1 MGERGYSVWAWLLQA
16 FTGLLLVV
24 LVALHMVANHFA
36 KRGLLTYRDVA
47 ALFADPY
54 WLVLQLA
61 LLFAVI
67 YHGLNGLRAVILDAG
82 LSPAGARRLD
92 WALFALGAAM
102 AAYGVGLALSIGG
115 WLGSR

>member
-1 MGERGYSVWAWLLQA
+1 MGQRGYSVWTWLLQA

-24 LVALHMVANHFA
+24 LIALHMIANHFA
-36 KRGLLTYRDVA
+36 KHGLLTYRDVA
-47 ALFADPY
+47 ALFANPY

-82 LSPAGARRLD
+82 LSPAAARRLD
-92 WALFALGAAM
+92 WALVVLGAAM
-102 AAYGVGLALSIGG
+102 GVYGVWLALSIGG
-115 WLGSR
+115 WLGA